1 MKKFNKKGF
10 TIVELVIVIAVIG
23 ILAGVLIPTFSSIT
37 QRANETAAMQEA
49 TAGRD
54 AILVLT
60 EGQMPEK
67 SMFYINE
74 HDKTGSYTTNYVFA
88 YEKGTM
94 ESKNIKEAD
103 KVKAP
108 EYKKVTDKVTYIA
121 YVSTEVLT
129 IDKDGDVTG
138 FSTDVEY
145 ANYPLYLA
153 KLAGFTG
160 EALPA
165 DSVKTTSDFITISWK
180 VVTTP
185 AVANDPATEDEDEEV
200 KEVSTTYTIQVYW
213 SSDLHDTLVIFLAG
227 NNNN

>member
-74 HDKTGSYTTNYVFA
+74 YDKTATSYTTNYVFA
-88 YEKGTM
+88 YENGAM
-94 ESKNIKEAD
+94 NAKNIEKED
-103 KVKAP
+103 DLKAP
-108 EYKKVTDKVTYIA
+108 EYKTNTYVA
-121 YVSTEVLT
+121 YVSTEVLN
-129 IDKDGDVTG
+129 IANGVADG
-138 FSTDVEY
+138 FNNEH

-165 DSVKTTSDFITISWK
+165 DSVKTTSDFITITWK
-180 VVTTP
+180 IITTE
-185 AVANDPATEDEDEEV
+185 AVDDDLLTEDVNEAVE
-200 KEVSTTYTIQVYW
+200 EVSTTYTIQVYW

-227 NNNN
+227 ASAQA